1 MLYIHTDVIY
11 SMFTF
16 SVIQKFGRKFYNIS
30 SIIKYRNKMII
41 MYIIVI

>member
-16 SVIQKFGRKFYNIS
+16 SVIQKFGRKFYNILVVLLN
-30 SIIKYRNKMII
+30 IETK
-41 MYIIVI
+41 